1 MNSDYEA
8 KQPGYFG
15 NTRPDIAALVPVGV
29 RRLLDIGCG
38 EGGFGAR
45 LAAERTGLEVWG
57 VEQMPGSA
65 AVAASRLTRVISG
78 GVESALSEL
87 PDGYFDCITFN
98 DVLEHLVDP
107 WAILRALRP
116 KVTADGILLASI
128 PNLRHFPVMM
138 SLLLKGDFR
147 YAVDGVLDKTHLR
160 FFTKQ
165 SMQRLLEES
174 GYAVTRMQGLQWT
187 RFPLLLN
194 LVNQLSARSFED
206 MHYLQFA
213 VEARPVST

>member
-1 MNSDYEA
+1 MDYET
-8 KQPGYFG
+8 KQEGYFG
-15 NTRPDIAALVPVGV
+15 KTRPDMVALVPNGV

-38 EGGFGAR
+38 EGGFGGR
-45 LAAERTGLEVWG
+45 LAVERPGLEVWG
-57 VEQMPGSA
+57 VEPMPTSA

-78 GVESALSEL
+78 SVESALAEL

-107 WAILRALRP
+107 WAILRALRA
-116 KVTADGILLASI
+116 KVAADGIVLASI
-128 PNLRHFPVMM
+128 PNLRHFPVMR

-147 YAVDGVLDKTHLR
+147 YAADGVLDKTHLR

-165 SMQRLLEES
+165 SMRRLLEES
-174 GYAVTRMQGLQWT
+174 GYVVTRMQGLDWVK
-187 RFPLLLN
+187 FPLLMNVLN
-194 LVNQLSARSFED
+194 KLSGRSFED

-213 VEARPVST
+213 VEAKPVAT